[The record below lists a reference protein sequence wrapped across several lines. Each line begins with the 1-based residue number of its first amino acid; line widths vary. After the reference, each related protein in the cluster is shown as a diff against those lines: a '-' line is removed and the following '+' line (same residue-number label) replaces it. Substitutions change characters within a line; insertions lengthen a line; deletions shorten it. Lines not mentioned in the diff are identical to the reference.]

1 MDVLLLLLRL
11 ALGAVFLVAA
21 ITKLT
26 DRAGTRKAIEE
37 FGAPAWYAR
46 PASIGLP
53 IAELAVTGCLLVP
66 ASVRHGAFDAL
77 LLLGVF
83 STAIA
88 VNLARGRQPDCHC
101 FGQLHSEPI
110 GWRTLARNGVL
121 AVAAVLILALGWND
135 PGPSAVAWIGD
146 LEGAELL
153 ALVLGAAALVA
164 IALGAWVSLQLL
176 RQHGRLMLRIE
187 KLERA
192 AASGGWDWD
201 EDDEDELPAVGIPVG
216 RAAPGFVVP
225 AIAGGTSGLTALLE
239 PGRPAL
245 LVFTDPGCG
254 PCQALMPEVAGWQAE
269 HADELTIAL
278 LSSGERDEI
287 RAKAEEHGLE
297 RVLVD
302 PERSVSEAYQANGT
316 PAAVLIAPDGTIA
329 SPVAQGS
336 TAIGTLLAR
345 ALAWQ
350 PAEEPGLA
358 VGEAA
363 PALTL
368 LDLDGAEVALAERL
382 DAERDTLLVFW
393 NPGCGFCRSMH
404 DDLVAY
410 EAAAAADGVP
420 RLLVLST
427 GEPEAVR
434 AEGFAGVLR
443 DPDFAAAGAFG
454 AGGTP
459 MGVLVG
465 PDGRVA
471 SRLAAG
477 ATAVL
482 ELARPVAVERP

>member
-1 MDVLLLLLRL
+1 MDVFLLLLRL

-66 ASVRHGAFDAL
+66 AAVRHGAFDAL
-77 LLLGVF
+77 ILLGVF
-83 STAIA
+83 STAIGL
-88 VNLARGRQPDCHC
+88 NLARGRQPDCHC

-121 AVAAVLILALGWND
+121 AVGAVLILALGWSD

-153 ALVLGAAALVA
+153 ALVLGAVALVA

-201 EDDEDELPAVGIPVG
+201 DEDDEDELPAVGIPVG

-239 PGRPAL
+239 AGRPAL

-254 PCQALMPEVAGWQAE
+254 PCQALMPDVATWQAE

-287 RAKAEEHGLE
+287 RAKAEEHALV

-302 PERSVSEAYQANGT
+302 PERSVSEAYQAHGT
-316 PAAVLIAPDGTIA
+316 PAAVLVAPDGTIA

-336 TAIGTLLAR
+336 TAIQTLLRR
-345 ALAWQ
+345 ALAWR
-350 PAEEPGLA
+350 PAEEPGIP

-368 LDLDGAEVALAERL
+368 LDLEGGEVPLAERL

-404 DDLVAY
+404 EDLVAY
-410 EAAAAADGVP
+410 EAAAADGAP

-434 AEGFAGVLR
+434 AEGFAGILR

-465 PDGRVA
+465 PDGKVA

-482 ELARPVAVERP
+482 DLTRSVAV